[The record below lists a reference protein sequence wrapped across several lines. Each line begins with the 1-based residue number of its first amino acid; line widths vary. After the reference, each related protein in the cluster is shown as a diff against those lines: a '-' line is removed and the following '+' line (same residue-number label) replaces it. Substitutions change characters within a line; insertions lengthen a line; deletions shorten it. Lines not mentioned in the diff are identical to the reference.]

1 MNMVDESEG
10 CRELV
15 KHSAEAVQMLGQHL
29 HQIGDLIDGSKITGI
44 EPGQRTAAQK
54 IKEKYD
60 LYNEYQADKKREK
73 EEIEKRIQE
82 DWKRMKEWRK
92 NAGAEGASLLD
103 ELNNCLQK
111 VKSLEEELIREGW
124 KLTNE
129 KEKVRDMLVVVKRK
143 DQKLVRP
150 CQKIINLEH
159 QYSDNAFLRAAMCS
173 WVQNTFDEV
182 RFQFRAAQEK
192 EKLRIEHH
200 QKMRKAR
207 ATDRLAVIKSERD
220 KRLLQ
225 ACFLRFQEEEI
236 EGRHARHLYEIRA
249 SFEDKALLLQSQL
262 AQALG
267 DEEAAKQL
275 VEEQQRRME
284 AVRAEC
290 KEAMRQKKI
299 AEREKRAA
307 LEDAAH
313 QRELCQEAIDAKV
326 AAEAERDRALEA
338 QEDAEAERDA
348 AINRADK
355 AEAAR
360 REAEEMRKQAEEDL
374 RRKLKK
380 IDSLQRMLAE
390 LGAES
395 DSDCPPDERPPP
407 FFINKDGTKAPRART
422 RKERMAM
429 AYREAEIARWELR
442 LGLAV
447 MIDKDINTS
456 QIMDKL
462 KFELRLT
469 ERECDEVRWANTVL
483 IEDVNAISK
492 QLNASR
498 RQEMAVQTCDGESGV
513 GGSMYGAFPHVAFAP
528 SSVGM
533 SPFDPARPQFDVV
546 KDKPN
551 VLTKTPSAPI
561 FMPSLCGDS
570 AIMKGLVSEK
580 FTLAPLRRK
589 KKPPTQWSV
598 GWH

>member
-1 MNMVDESEG
+1 MVDKSEG
-10 CRELV
+10 TRELV
-15 KHSAEAVQMLGQHL
+15 KASAEAVSMLGQHL
-29 HQIGDLIDGSKITGI
+29 HQIGDLIDGSKLKLKDG
-44 EPGQRTAAQK
+44 ERSAAEK
-54 IKEKYD
+54 IREKYN
-60 LYNEYQADKKREK
+60 LYTEYQNDKLKEK
-73 EEIEKRIQE
+73 EEIEKRINE
-82 DWKRMKEWRK
+82 DWERMREWRK
-92 NAGAEGASLLD
+92 HAGNEGASLLD
-103 ELNNCLQK
+103 QLNMYLQK
-111 VKSLEEELIREGW
+111 VKKLEGELEEEGL
-124 KLTNE
+124 KLVTE
-129 KEKVRDMLVVVKRK
+129 KGRVRDTLVMVQRK
-143 DQKLVRP
+143 EQKLVKP

-159 QYSDNAFLRAAMCS
+159 AYADNAFLRAAMCS

-207 ATDRLAVIKSERD
+207 ANDRLSVIKSERD
-220 KRLLQ
+220 KRLIQ

-236 EGRHARHLYEIRA
+236 EGRHARLLYEVRT
-249 SFEDKALLLQSQL
+249 SFEDKQMLLESQL

-267 DEEAAKQL
+267 DEEAAKAL

-290 KEAMRQKKI
+290 KEANRQRKI
-299 AEREKRAA
+299 AERERKAAQEEADHQRQLCKEA
-307 LEDAAH
+307 LE
-313 QRELCQEAIDAKV
+313 AKV
-326 AAEAERDRALEA
+326 AAENERNKALEA
-338 QEDAEAERDA
+338 QEDAENERDA

-360 REAEEMRKQAEEDL
+360 AEADEARAQAEEDL

-407 FFINKDGTKAPRART
+407 FFVNDDGTKAPRPRN

-447 MIDKDINTS
+447 MIDKDIGSAQTL
-456 QIMDKL
+456 DKL

-469 ERECDEVRWANTVL
+469 EREVDEVRWANKVL
-483 IEDVNAISK
+483 IEDVNSI
-492 QLNASR
+492 QRQMLASR
-498 RQEMAVQTCDGESGV
+498 KQDANVQTSDAEA
-513 GGSMYGAFPHVAFAP
+513 GGSMYGSFQHHPFAT
-528 SSVGM
+528 SSVGL
-533 SPFDPARPQFDVV
+533 SAFDPTRPQFDAV

-551 VLTKTPSAPI
+551 VLTKAPSAPI

-570 AIMKGLVSEK
+570 AIVKGLVSEK

-589 KKPPTQWSV
+589 KRAPTQWQV

>member
-1 MNMVDESEG
+1 MVDKSEG
-10 CRELV
+10 TRELV
-15 KHSAEAVQMLGQHL
+15 KMSAEAVQMLGQHL
-29 HQIGDLIDGSKITGI
+29 TQIGDLIDGSKISGI
-44 EPGQRTAAQK
+44 KAGERTAAQK
-54 IKEKYD
+54 MREKYD
-60 LYNEYQADKKREK
+60 LYTAYQEDKQKEK
-73 EEIEKRIQE
+73 EEVEQRIAE

-92 NAGAEGASLLD
+92 HAGSEGASLLD
-103 ELNNCLQK
+103 QLNSYIQK
-111 VKSLEEELIREGW
+111 VKKLEGDLEIEGM
-124 KLTNE
+124 KLVE
-129 KEKVRDMLVVVKRK
+129 SKEKTRDLLVVVKRK
-143 DQKLVRP
+143 ELKLVKP

-207 ATDRLAVIKSERD
+207 ARDRLDVIASERD

-249 SFEDKALLLQSQL
+249 AFEDRALLLESQL

-267 DEEAAKQL
+267 DEEAAKAL

-290 KEAMRQKKI
+290 KEANRQKKI

-307 LEDAAH
+307 LEDAEH
-313 QRELCQEAIDAKV
+313 QRQLCQEAMDAK
-326 AAEAERDRALEA
+326 ALAEADRDAAREA

-348 AINRADK
+348 AAIRADK
-355 AEAAR
+355 AEAMR
-360 REAEEMRKQAEEDL
+360 REAEEARLQAEEDL

-407 FFINKDGTKAPRART
+407 FFINEDGSRAPRPRT

-447 MIDKDINTS
+447 MIDKDIGGG
-456 QIMDKL
+456 QLMDKL

-469 ERECDEVRWANTVL
+469 EREGDEVRWANKVL
-483 IEDVNAISK
+483 IDDVNAM
-492 QLNASR
+492 QLQIKNSR
-498 RQEMAVQTCDGESGV
+498 RSECAVQTCEADAGS
-513 GGSMYGAFPHVAFAP
+513 SMYGSFGHVPFAS

-533 SPFDPARPQFDVV
+533 SPFDPARPQFDGA
-546 KDKPN
+546 KDRPN
-551 VLTKTPSAPI
+551 VLVKTPSAPI

-570 AIMKGLVSEK
+570 SIMKGLVSEK

-589 KKPPTQWSV
+589 KRAPTQWQV

>member
-1 MNMVDESEG
+1 MVDINDG
-10 CRELV
+10 TRELV
-15 KHSAEAVQMLGQHL
+15 DISAEAVQMLGQHL
-29 HQIGDLIDGSKITGI
+29 HQIGDLIDGSKITGHK
-44 EPGQRTAAQK
+44 PGERSAAQK
-54 IKEKYD
+54 IREKYE
-60 LYNEYQADKKREK
+60 LYNEYQEEK
-73 EEIEKRIQE
+73 AKEKAEIEERINA
-82 DWKRMKEWRK
+82 DWKRLKEWRK
-92 NAGAEGASLLD
+92 HAGNEGASLLD
-103 ELNNCLQK
+103 ELNMYIQK
-111 VKSLEEELIREGW
+111 VKQLEEEIETEGI
-124 KLTNE
+124 KLVNE
-129 KEKVRDMLVVVKRK
+129 KEKVRDLLVVVKRK
-143 DQKLVRP
+143 EQKLVKP
-150 CQKIINLEH
+150 GQKIIKLEH

-207 ATDRLAVIKSERD
+207 AKARLDVITAEKDR
-220 KRLLQ
+220 RLLQ

-236 EGRHARHLYEIRA
+236 EGRHARHLYELRA
-249 SFEDKALLLQSQL
+249 NFEDKALVLEAQI

-267 DEEAAKQL
+267 DEEAAKAL

-284 AVRAEC
+284 AVRAEM
-290 KEAMRQKKI
+290 KEANRQKKI

-307 LEDAAH
+307 LEDAKH
-313 QRELCQEAIDAKV
+313 QRELCE
-326 AAEAERDRALEA
+326 EALEA
-338 QEDAEAERDA
+338 KAKAEGERDA
-348 AINRADK
+348 AKEAQEEAEIERDQANNRADK

-360 REAEEMRKQAEEDL
+360 REAEEARAQAEEDL

-407 FFINKDGTKAPRART
+407 FFINDDGTRIPRPRT

-429 AYREAEIARWELR
+429 AYREAEVARWELR

-456 QIMDKL
+456 QTMDRL

-469 ERECDEVRWANTVL
+469 ERECDEVRWANKVL
-483 IEDVNAISK
+483 IQDVNSIQSA
-492 QLNASR
+492 LVDAR
-498 RQEMAVQTCDGESGV
+498 RQSKNTEIAVQTCPEDGGI
-513 GGSMYGAFPHVAFAP
+513 YAPYPHVPFAT
-528 SSVGM
+528 SSVGL
-533 SPFDPARPQFDVV
+533 SEYDPARPQFDVV
-546 KDKPN
+546 KGKPN
-551 VLTKTPSAPI
+551 LLTKTPSAPI

-570 AIMKGLVSEK
+570 ALVKGLVSEK

-589 KKPPTQWSV
+589 RRPPTQWQV

>member
-1 MNMVDESEG
+1 MVDVSDG
-10 CRELV
+10 TRELV
-15 KHSAEAVQMLGQHL
+15 DISAEAVKTLGQHL
-29 HQIGDLIDGSKITGI
+29 HQIGDLINGSKISGMK
-44 EPGQRTAAQK
+44 PGERSAADK
-54 IKEKYD
+54 IREKYEN
-60 LYNEYQADKKREK
+60 YAQYQEDKEQEK
-73 EEIEKRIQE
+73 AEIEQRIKD
-82 DWKRMKEWRK
+82 DWKRMREWRK
-92 NAGAEGASLLD
+92 HAGNEGQSLLD
-103 ELNNCLQK
+103 ELNGYIQL
-111 VKSLEEELIREGW
+111 VKDLKDQLETESI
-124 KLTNE
+124 KLVRE
-129 KEKVRDMLVVVKRK
+129 KEKIRDLRVVVTRK
-143 DQKLVRP
+143 EQKMIKPCEKIVR
-150 CQKIINLEH
+150 LEH

-207 ATDRLAVIKSERD
+207 ARDRLNCITAETT

-225 ACFLRFQEEEI
+225 ACFLRFQEEEV

-249 SFEDKALLLQSQL
+249 HFEDRALLLESQL

-267 DEEAAKQL
+267 DEEAAKAL

-290 KEAMRQKKI
+290 KEANRLKKI

-307 LEDAAH
+307 MEDADH
-313 QRELCQEAIDAKV
+313 QRVLCKEAFD
-326 AAEAERDRALEA
+326 ERDRALRGEREA
-338 QEDAEAERDA
+338 REAMEDAIAERDA
-348 AINRADK
+348 ALNRADK

-360 REAEEMRKQAEEDL
+360 KEAEEARAQAEEDL

-407 FFINKDGTKAPRART
+407 FFVNDDGTKAPRPRT

-447 MIDKDINTS
+447 MIDKDINTG
-456 QIMDKL
+456 QMIDKM
-462 KFELRLT
+462 KFEMRLT
-469 ERECDEVRWANTVL
+469 ERECDEVRWANKVL
-483 IEDVNAISK
+483 IEDVNSISK
-492 QLNASR
+492 VMS
-498 RQEMAVQTCDGESGV
+498 EMKRKERTRESACQSDE
-513 GGSMYGAFPHVAFAP
+513 GGSMYAQYGNVPFAT
-528 SSVGM
+528 SSAAV
-533 SPFDPARPQFDVV
+533 SAFDPRCPQFEAD
-546 KDKPN
+546 KDNPN
-551 VLTKTPSAPI
+551 VLKKAPSAPI
-561 FMPSLCGDS
+561 FMPSLCSDS
-570 AIMKGLVSEK
+570 AISKGLVSEK
-580 FTLAPLRRK
+580 FTLAPLRKK
-589 KKPPTQWSV
+589 KKPPQQWSV